1 MKLLDAEITFT
12 VNAYTIFQRE
22 LRTVKISF
30 GESINVLLT
39 FRAAFWNIHIRETSV
54 KSSYVLMNSSGRRGD
69 TVSLISV
76 MRK

>member
-39 FRAAFWNIHIRETSV
+39 FRAAF
-54 KSSYVLMNSSGRRGD
+54 
-69 TVSLISV
+69 
-76 MRK
+76 